1 MQAQLNRL
9 KLLMEGLF
17 GCSPDLENGCETP
30 LRSKKQISDHRQTI
44 LMELQ
49 NSLNEPSLIEST
61 PLVTQTQLKNNKNVT
76 QFQLKKLSRLA
87 LDSNF
92 SPIALASF
100 QTNPKVENKRIIAV
114 NTPVFDESVIV
125 DTLLNEEEED
135 NNLIDQGSISKINMS
150 DITSFM
156 AKTGF
161 HHHGNHDYAADL
173 NITKQLMTPE
183 EEEELLENFGNG
195 DLMEE
200 IEKIMVKMDAVM
212 ATFKDPSLL
221 KKSQLSQS
229 NLLEQDPAVISRLVA
244 EISDLIHAQTLK
256 Q

>member
-1 MQAQLNRL
+1 M
-9 KLLMEGLF
+9 
-17 GCSPDLENGCETP
+17 
-30 LRSKKQISDHRQTI
+30 
-44 LMELQ
+44 
-49 NSLNEPSLIEST
+49 
-61 PLVTQTQLKNNKNVT
+61 
-76 QFQLKKLSRLA
+76 KKLSRLA

-92 SPIALASF
+92 SPIALAF

-183 EEEELLENFGNG
+183 EEEELLENPGNG

-200 IEKIMVKMDAVM
+200 MEKIMIKSPA
-212 ATFKDPSLL
+212 FLL
-221 KKSQLSQS
+221 NPQKKL
-229 NLLEQDPAVISRLVA
+229 
-244 EISDLIHAQTLK
+244 
-256 Q
+256 